1 MYTQHLSPRLLGLSL
16 LLAVMYMLLWYVISR
31 RNKRL
36 DRIELAWSGG
46 FVLTAWMVAAVQP
59 AIRTY
64 MVAVMVTA
72 WAVRLAVYLVQR
84 GKKDKR
90 SAGFMTYVRRAVL
103 VWLVGLPIIANAA
116 IALPGLR
123 WLFTAGYAVWAIGF
137 YIEYKSD
144 SDLRRFKADK
154 NNEGKVLGV
163 GLWQYSRHPNYYGE
177 LLQWWGI
184 GLIAAQT
191 SFGWLG
197 LAGPLLLT
205 YLIYKVTGIPITEKQ
220 FAKNKDY
227 QEYKKRTNPLLPWPT
242 KAGA

>member
-1 MYTQHLSPRLLGLSL
+1 MHIEDLLPRLLGHSL
-16 LLAVMYMLLWYVISR
+16 LAAAMYALLWYVISR

-36 DRIELAWSGG
+36 DRVDLAWNGG
-46 FVLTAWMVAAVQP
+46 FVLTAWMVAAAQP

-72 WAVRLAVYLVQR
+72 WAVRLAVYLLQR
-84 GKKDKR
+84 DKKSGQ
-90 SAGFMTYVRRAVL
+90 SAGFMRYVRRAVL
-103 VWLVGLPIIANAA
+103 VWLVGLPIIANAGT
-116 IALPGLR
+116 ALPGLR
-123 WLFTAGYAVWAIGF
+123 WLFTVGYAVWAIGF

-144 SDLRRFKADK
+144 SDLRRFKASKK
-154 NNEGKVLGV
+154 NKGKVLDA

-205 YLIYKVTGIPITEKQ
+205 YLIYKVTGIPIIEKR
-220 FAKNKDY
+220 FTKNKDY

-242 KAGA
+242 KAQV